1 MTSRTPM
8 ADLLKGIAV
17 ILMIQVHILENFASI
32 AIFNSHGG
40 KLSLFLGGP
49 PVAPV
54 FMIMLG
60 YFLVDSKKT
69 TQQLINRG
77 IQIFAT
83 GMLLNIALNANLLIG
98 INNGRFNINP
108 FPYLFGVDILEFAGL
123 SILVIVGIRKIL
135 EKSLPL
141 TLISIVIV
149 LVISQLLHTALP
161 NSNTGKY
168 ITAYFYGNAD
178 WSYFPLFPWL
188 AYPLTGIAFHHIN
201 QRNNLKILYTK
212 NDKLLIA
219 GILLL
224 FLSYTF
230 EYGLN
235 ISANLLNYYHHQIL
249 FFIWVIVFVIG
260 HAFFV
265 NEINHY
271 LGNTIVFKLIRWMG
285 KNVTIIYI
293 IQWIIIGNISTEIFR
308 TINSPATLVIY
319 FIAILTATN
328 LISFFY
334 TKIQANHQQIQ

>member
-17 ILMIQVHILENFASI
+17 VLMIQVHILENFASNS
-32 AIFNSHGG
+32 IFNSHGG

-60 YFLVDSKKT
+60 YFLADSKKT

-77 IQIFAT
+77 IQIFAA
-83 GMLLNIALNANLLIG
+83 GIFLNIALNANLLIG
-98 INNGRFNINP
+98 INNGRFNIDP
-108 FPYLFGVDILEFAGL
+108 FPYLFGVDILQFAGL

-135 EKSLPL
+135 EKSLPI

-149 LVISQLLHTALP
+149 IVISQLLNASLP

-168 ITAYFYGNAD
+168 ITAYVYGSTD

-201 QRNNLKILYTK
+201 QRNNLKVLYTK

-224 FLSYTF
+224 FLSFTF
-230 EYGLN
+230 DYGLN
-235 ISANLLNYYHHQIL
+235 ISSNLLSYYHHGIL
-249 FFIWVIVFVIG
+249 FFIWVIAFVMG

-293 IQWIIIGNISTEIFR
+293 IQWIIIGNIST
-308 TINSPATLVIY
+308 
-319 FIAILTATN
+319 
-328 LISFFY
+328 
-334 TKIQANHQQIQ
+334 